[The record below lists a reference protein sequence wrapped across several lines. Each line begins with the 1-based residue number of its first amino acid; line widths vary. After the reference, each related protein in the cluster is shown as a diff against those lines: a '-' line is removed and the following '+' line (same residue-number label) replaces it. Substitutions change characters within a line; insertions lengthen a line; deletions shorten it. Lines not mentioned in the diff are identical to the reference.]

1 LKTGRHSADAITLAR
16 TLALT
21 PSGHLFLA
29 PTADAVTLP
38 PGLLARL
45 EPAFARGV
53 GHGLLEL
60 GLREVGT
67 ALPSEFAYWRD
78 FAARY
83 VTVLCTSVHGLPA
96 DGATDVGEV
105 RCLR

>member
-1 LKTGRHSADAITLAR
+1 MTLVR

-29 PTADAVTLP
+29 PTADAVMLP